1 MQGGRMNYS
10 AAAERCGSV
19 GKSLVASGYRLPI
32 RKGSLLGG
40 WSCLRQGLS
49 GGRLLLGVLGV
60 LRLFVS
66 VCAAG
71 LHKCTAAF

>member
-1 MQGGRMNYS
+1 MAFS
-10 AAAERCGSV
+10 
-19 GKSLVASGYRLPI
+19 YRLPI

-49 GGRLLLGVLGV
+49 GGRLLLGVLGF
-60 LRLFVS
+60 LQLFAS

-71 LHKCTAAF
+71 LPNVLPLSKFITGLFLFISTGGMD